1 MPRIEKTQI
10 EMMLDTEFDK
20 FNMIYIENKDD
31 KSEYDNIF
39 ELYKSFIDCIENP
52 EDIKEI
58 IDKPSLEEKPN
69 VEKFEYVMV
78 KLINYYQSQMIEIKN
93 MIYEEDSYCNEELK
107 REITRE
113 FNILKHKYQKIM
125 YVYNTERLKLEKKEI
140 IDTELPTVNNIFY
153 ARTTGGNI
161 YIEDDITEITQ
172 ENLEKVRILLNK
184 LRTDTLSLNESK
196 PLVENKK
203 FRGYKELRKDQIR
216 IIYTHLG
223 DNNYLIVGVGT
234 KKTDN
239 DLTLYTRM
247 IKRNTNYNLD
257 NIETCLEE
265 SEKIKVKVNEYIEQN
280 QRKGSR

>member
-125 YVYNTERLKLEKKEI
+125 YVYNTERLKLEKK
-140 IDTELPTVNNIFY
+140 
-153 ARTTGGNI
+153 
-161 YIEDDITEITQ
+161 
-172 ENLEKVRILLNK
+172 K
-184 LRTDTLSLNESK
+184 
-196 PLVENKK
+196 
-203 FRGYKELRKDQIR
+203 
-216 IIYTHLG
+216 
-223 DNNYLIVGVGT
+223 
-234 KKTDN
+234 
-239 DLTLYTRM
+239 
-247 IKRNTNYNLD
+247 
-257 NIETCLEE
+257 
-265 SEKIKVKVNEYIEQN
+265 
-280 QRKGSR
+280 